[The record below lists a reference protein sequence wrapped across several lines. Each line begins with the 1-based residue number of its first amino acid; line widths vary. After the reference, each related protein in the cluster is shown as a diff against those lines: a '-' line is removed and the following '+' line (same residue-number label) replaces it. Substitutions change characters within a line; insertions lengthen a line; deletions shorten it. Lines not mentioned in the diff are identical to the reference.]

1 VRGIGDEERDSS
13 TLLDFRGE
21 FCEGGE
27 ELRGGVGVEEPE
39 VSDLTLP
46 TLMSDAD
53 ASSLAPSIM
62 LRADLVKG
70 GDGLADDPNC
80 DRISIPRAVLDR
92 GAIPGT
98 YKAVL
103 VYQFLVGL

>member
-1 VRGIGDEERDSS
+1 VRGMGEEERDNS

-27 ELRGGVGVEEPE
+27 EVRGGVGVDEPE
-39 VSDLTLP
+39 VSDWTLP
-46 TLMSDAD
+46 TLMSDTD

-62 LRADLVKG
+62 PRADLVKG
-70 GDGLADDPNC
+70 GDVLADDPNC
-80 DRISIPRAVLDR
+80 DSISIPRAVLDL
-92 GAIPGT
+92 GPIPGT

-103 VYQFLVGL
+103 VYQFLIGL